1 MSKREYGTNI
11 ILNMWK
17 NQTNID
23 LEIMKKLIYR
33 KIELNL
39 EKNSI

>member
-1 MSKREYGTNI
+1 MSKKEYVTNI

-23 LEIMKKLIYR
+23 FEIIKKT
-33 KIELNL
+33 NL
-39 EKNSI
+39 QKNRTQS

>member
-1 MSKREYGTNI
+1 MSKKEYGTNI

-23 LEIMKKLIYR
+23 FEIIKKT
-33 KIELNL
+33 NL
-39 EKNSI
+39 QKNRTQS

>member
-1 MSKREYGTNI
+1 MSKKEYGTNI

-23 LEIMKKLIYR
+23 FEIIKKT
-33 KIELNL
+33 NL
-39 EKNSI
+39 